1 MARYEDDDL
10 DYKNIRP
17 GNIDRDIFE
26 SDDSDYEIDSSDN
39 EEFDDDDTEVED
51 YSKYE
56 TIDGESIG
64 SQQQF
69 AETENDNSKETEYQ
83 DIENEAV
90 ESQTIKDIINEA
102 NEEDNDIVKFDSVEE
117 TVNDGDI
124 DDETDHITNDKDEVE
139 ETEKIVTETEEINEE
154 QKESDKNDTPSID
167 SSIINDKNFT
177 EQDIKC
183 RDDLVNIF
191 KRDLENYYKKYTERD
206 LINYL
211 EEFIDKDDNRKMFSN
226 NFIMQYCKFSLAI
239 NFKDEIAKQS
249 LWVYCAGMFADYIES
264 KKKTNEIQSTVVDS
278 NNKDPLNVDIIE
290 DEDVKLHKEYRK
302 SQDEKYAKYRID
314 RTIFKISDTYDE
326 ENCSIFE
333 DKRTLQKDFYESVFY
348 SILKEVMETDR
359 SADMSKVLST
369 VIYDENTSFVPVVD
383 YNTGV
388 RVLCIDTNDTD
399 QYRLNPLLISRK
411 VPFSYAGYNN
421 RNIKVRILYLDDAI
435 NRPVAVVSSLKKL
448 IAFKYYKEKY
458 KISLGRNRNYVVG
471 YTTEHRC
478 IEMFEKGDPDT
489 HNPENSTYSM
499 AKPSNM
505 TIGVIVLDKKTQND
519 KRAIRRTQ
527 IMRDVGQYETPS
539 VEDYNIQFVL
549 SARISKNDLKLRNPA
564 IPKNERYV
572 EYIITQYNEC
582 NPVIIMD
589 GFQVIVACII
599 NEHKRNY
606 SPGTPYAISYEYDRD
621 GLVSPAVVGML
632 DEQDGVEPAL
642 NQRNN
647 PMEIDASFIMP
658 PSRRKMEGI
667 YDFERGRLDKR
678 YFSPISIQRKYDRSL
693 WANYDLTTRDGRI
706 QFIKSRGFEEFL
718 HNKPVVFDVM
728 PYALNMIES
737 SDMIRDLVKVSISML
752 ADKNSA
758 DTEALLFKQA
768 ELNYRKSLGGSESG
782 KFHLFLYEAANFII
796 DCITNKNTNRTDS

>member
-471 YTTEHRC
+471 YTTEPRC
-478 IEMFEKGDPDT
+478 IEMNKKG
-489 HNPENSTYSM
+489 
-499 AKPSNM
+499 
-505 TIGVIVLDKKTQND
+505 V
-519 KRAIRRTQ
+519 
-527 IMRDVGQYETPS
+527 
-539 VEDYNIQFVL
+539 
-549 SARISKNDLKLRNPA
+549 
-564 IPKNERYV
+564 
-572 EYIITQYNEC
+572 
-582 NPVIIMD
+582 
-589 GFQVIVACII
+589 
-599 NEHKRNY
+599 
-606 SPGTPYAISYEYDRD
+606 
-621 GLVSPAVVGML
+621 
-632 DEQDGVEPAL
+632 
-642 NQRNN
+642 
-647 PMEIDASFIMP
+647 
-658 PSRRKMEGI
+658 
-667 YDFERGRLDKR
+667 
-678 YFSPISIQRKYDRSL
+678 
-693 WANYDLTTRDGRI
+693 
-706 QFIKSRGFEEFL
+706 
-718 HNKPVVFDVM
+718 
-728 PYALNMIES
+728 
-737 SDMIRDLVKVSISML
+737 
-752 ADKNSA
+752 
-758 DTEALLFKQA
+758 
-768 ELNYRKSLGGSESG
+768 
-782 KFHLFLYEAANFII
+782 
-796 DCITNKNTNRTDS
+796 